1 MSFSASRLQDENQHP
16 YSPATPN
23 NWSPALRFHPQPPWN
38 TSASATPTPSF
49 PPVLAPPYYS
59 YLQTPTQSWDS
70 PIPGPNPRQFSF
82 QAYNPTSELPLAD
95 ATTAVNNASTSVR
108 GRKRSTATTSGSHA
122 PAKRRRIDNSHE
134 VNVAPSCGVG
144 PASPSHDI
152 ASSTS
157 TPQLPVT
164 QRPLESY
171 KGYTAPKNGPVNAAT
186 DVWYFMRPL
195 DSKDKPAQWPP
206 LDAGGEPVQEVV
218 LEQKPKSKYVGC
230 KLCS

>member
-1 MSFSASRLQDENQHP
+1 MKINIHIRVLQQRRD
-16 YSPATPN
+16 
-23 NWSPALRFHPQPPWN
+23 PPWN
-38 TSASATPTPSF
+38 ASASATPTPSF

-70 PIPGPNPRQFSF
+70 PIPSPNPRQFSF
-82 QAYNPTSELPLAD
+82 QAYNPRSDSELPLAD
-95 ATTAVNNASTSVR
+95 ATTAVNNASSSAR
-108 GRKRSTATTSGSHA
+108 GRKRSTVTTSGSHA
-122 PAKRRRIDNSHE
+122 HAKRRRILHE
-134 VNVAPSCGVG
+134 VDVAPSCGVG
-144 PASPSHDI
+144 PAIPPHDI
-152 ASSTS
+152 ASSASTS
-157 TPQLPVT
+157 QLPVT

-171 KGYTAPKNGPVNAAT
+171 KGYTVLKNGPANAAT

-206 LDAGGEPVQEVV
+206 LDAGGEPIQEVV